1 MSQHKCEN
9 TQKTSAPE
17 PTPSQCQC
25 TTDHKNH
32 QNYIPD
38 SSLGLFFNLT
48 LLFAELGKNTYAWA
62 NRGKIKNRIAI
73 LSAQWVAWE
82 NRKSWGFLGCQ
93 TPTDGNVA
101 PLTPLQPSS
110 SAPRV
115 MGGRGTLTL
124 QRCDLKHAKQKTS
137 QKHPWEKSCLTD
149 SGRGLRRAD
158 FLKYINNK
166 KIQLNIK
173 PVTQITFS
181 CSSLRHFCL

>member
-62 NRGKIKNRIAI
+62 NRGKMKNRIAI

-101 PLTPLQPSS
+101 PLTLPTAQLKCTKGYGWERHPDIAKMWLETCEAKDVSETPLGKVLLDWQWK
-110 SAPRV
+110 
-115 MGGRGTLTL
+115 G
-124 QRCDLKHAKQKTS
+124 S
-137 QKHPWEKSCLTD
+137 QK
-149 SGRGLRRAD
+149 GR
-158 FLKYINNK
+158 FP
-166 KIQLNIK
+166 KIHQ
-173 PVTQITFS
+173 
-181 CSSLRHFCL
+181 